1 MADDD
6 VQDSLKQALGDR
18 LKSHFFFG
26 FIVAWLAFHAR
37 AIYITLFLDT
47 KELPFIDEDYEVR
60 YVNKLAYIDDLEY
73 NWLDHYVGP
82 LAVALLASIFVHYVD
97 ELIIKPV
104 KLKGTNW
111 GVRCRA
117 YLAEATVYTK
127 EQMDELTAE
136 VTNAETRWNEEKT
149 LRQAAEERVDS
160 LKESVRKLRQEGEE
174 KQGRRD
180 LEVRDLLGQLASARN
195 GAEDL
200 QRELDMVK
208 QANDNL
214 GKQLQQKHTDERAV
228 VLGQTYH
235 AFVLDNVPDMLKRL
249 RSLNVSNPAIDS
261 VVTFLDEL
269 RGIFDR
275 VSLQAKK

>member
-1 MADDD
+1 MADEL
-6 VQDSLKQALGDR
+6 QDSFKQAVGDR

-26 FIVAWLAFHAR
+26 FAVAWLAFHAR

-47 KELPFIDEDYEVR
+47 KDLPFIDENYDIR
-60 YVNKLAYIDDLEY
+60 YVNKLAYIDDLGY
-73 NWLDHYVGP
+73 SWLDHWLGP
-82 LAVALLASIFVHYVD
+82 LAVALLASILVHYVD
-97 ELIIKPV
+97 ELVIKPL

-117 YLAEATVYTK
+117 YLAQATVYTK
-127 EQMDELTAE
+127 EQMDEVIAE
-136 VTNAETRWNEEKT
+136 ASSAEKMWSEEKN

-160 LKESVRKLRQEGEE
+160 LKESVRALRQKREE
-174 KQGRRD
+174 KHGRRE
-180 LEVRDLLGQLASARN
+180 LEVRDLLAQLASARN

-200 QRELDMVK
+200 QRELDLVK

-228 VLGQTYH
+228 VLGQAYYG
-235 AFVLDNVPDMLKRL
+235 FVSDNVPDMLKRL
-249 RSLNVSNPAIDS
+249 RSLSVGNPEIGS
-261 VVTFLDEL
+261 VVNLLEEL
-269 RGIFDR
+269 QGVFDR